1 MPTPMLRSALF
12 LVFAGLIGT
21 TVPAFSGP
29 GKDGSTKVEV
39 IASRQSALV
48 SVNIVNHR
56 KIGNVVIEVRDAKGV
71 VLYKE
76 EGKALTP
83 ELVRRLDKG
92 VFPKGQLTLSVTAR
106 DFSVTRPLVIE

>member
-1 MPTPMLRSALF
+1 MLRSTRL
-12 LVFAGLIGT
+12 LVFAGLIAT
-21 TVPAFSGP
+21 SLPAFSGP
-29 GKDGSTKVEV
+29 GNDGQTKVEV

-48 SVNIVNHR
+48 SVNIVSHR

-76 EGKALTP
+76 EGKAMTP

-92 VFPKGQLTLSVTAR
+92 VFPKGNLVLSVTAR

>member
-1 MPTPMLRSALF
+1 MLRSARS
-12 LVFAGLIGT
+12 LVLIALIGI

-29 GKDGSTKVEV
+29 GKDGSAKVEV
-39 IASRQSALV
+39 MTSRQSALV
-48 SVNIVNHR
+48 SVNIVSHR
-56 KIGNVVIEVRDAKGV
+56 KIGNVVIEVRDAKGII
-71 VLYKE
+71 LYKE

-106 DFSVTRPLVIE
+106 DFAVTRPLVIE